1 MAPEKSN
8 GPEASAGTSSN
19 LPFGAT
25 RFPEELRA
33 SGEVLAR
40 AARRSGEEAR
50 DVLGS
55 AGPPLD
61 AAFPARLGDLYRA
74 QAFLWAGAGIAA
86 GERLGRTPVGLV
98 SDGLAPSRRALVLGT
113 VASELWSGYAVLR
126 ERARWFPRLVS
137 EEDWGLQHR
146 RGAGRVLDAAA
157 ALGGTLIKAGQ
168 FASTRPDLL
177 PLAYTET
184 LSGLQD
190 RVPPQPWPV
199 IQEAVSRELR
209 RPTAEVF
216 AGFDREPI
224 AAASIAQVHRACL
237 RDGREVAVKVQYPRI
252 AGLIEADLSALESI
266 FGAISR
272 LEPSV
277 RLRPI
282 LDYLRWTLPLEL
294 DFRHEARAIGD
305 LRRAL
310 EHRADDVTIP
320 DVVEGPSTYRILVMG
335 FEKGVKVN
343 DREGLVAAGMDPR
356 EVAELLIDVYAD
368 QLFRR
373 GVFHADPH
381 PGNLLARQGSEGP
394 TLVLLDHGLTVRVE
408 PDLVESLRGVILAL
422 EVGDY
427 EGLFASLQKAGL
439 ELGPEADLD
448 TLLGLVGVL
457 LGNEREEADD
467 GDLGGFGLK
476 LGSSV
481 GGIPVELLLVGRAVG
496 LIDGIARHL
505 YPDIDTIGIVARHV
519 RES

>member
-1 MAPEKSN
+1 MAPEEGNRPK
-8 GPEASAGTSSN
+8 ASAVTASD
-19 LPFGAT
+19 LPFGAA

-40 AARRSGEEAR
+40 ASRRSGEEAR
-50 DVLGS
+50 DVLGP

-74 QAFLWAGAGIAA
+74 QAFLWAGAGLAA
-86 GERLGRTPVGLV
+86 GERLGRAPAGLV
-98 SDGLAPSRRALVLGT
+98 PDGLAPSRRALVLGT

-137 EEDWGLQHR
+137 EEDWELQHR

-199 IQEAVSRELR
+199 IEEAVSSEIG
-209 RPTAEVF
+209 RPVPEVF
-216 AGFDREPI
+216 AEFDREPI
-224 AAASIAQVHRACL
+224 AAASIAQVHRARL
-237 RDGREVAVKVQYPRI
+237 RDGREVAVKVQYPGI

-294 DFRHEARAIGD
+294 DFRREARAIED
-305 LRRAL
+305 LRHAL
-310 EHRADDVTIP
+310 RHRADDVAVP
-320 DVVEGPSTYRILVMG
+320 DVVEGPSTDRILVMG
-335 FEKGVKVN
+335 LEKGVKVN
-343 DREGLVAAGMDPR
+343 DRQGLEAAGMDPR
-356 EVAELLIDVYAD
+356 EVAELLTDVYAD

-381 PGNLLARQGSEGP
+381 PGNLLVREGSEGP

-408 PDLVESLRGVILAL
+408 PDLVESLRGAILAL
-422 EVGDY
+422 ERGDF
-427 EGLFASLQKAGL
+427 EALFGSLQKAGL

-457 LGNEREEADD
+457 LGNERVDDD
-467 GDLGGFGLK
+467 GGLGGFGLK

-481 GGIPVELLLVGRAVG
+481 GGIPVELLLVGRTVG

-505 YPDIDTIGIVARHV
+505 DPDIDTIGIVARYV
-519 RES
+519 RDP